1 MDDIKITAIVVPEP
15 IFPSTSGKAEIDGLT
30 ALSVKWAMEHNER
43 VAAVPEADKRKHI
56 NPGDLCTIIEIE
68 QLLQLKDSKSVILYK
83 AAGSGRYRI
92 DDVAYTPD
100 GRCTVGLR
108 QARFTGTKADEL
120 FIAYEKLYDLYSN
133 YLRMITDH
141 GKDGESKFPS
151 FAVDRV
157 LEEHPDSAAEINR
170 GIDRLAGEL
179 HIADTS
185 ALYSELDTFSRIMIA
200 IRCLMQEID
209 IIKVEDRV
217 MQEVHAAMDENQRD
231 YFIREQIKA
240 LSKEIDEDDE
250 ADSYLEKIDALKT
263 TEANKEKF
271 RREVRR
277 LTRTAAA
284 SPDMALI
291 KNYLDTVIELPWGE
305 YTDDNEDL
313 KEAERVLNEDH
324 YGLEKVKERLI
335 EALAVRKLS
344 KEGRSPIICLVG
356 PPGVGKTSIAT
367 SIARAMNKKFVRL
380 SLGGIRDE
388 AEIRG
393 HRKTYVGAMPGRI
406 INAINQAGSM
416 NPVFLMDEID
426 KMAADYKGDPA
437 SALLEVLDPEQN
449 VSFRDHFI
457 EVPFDL
463 SKVLFITTANTL
475 DPISRPLLDR
485 MEIIEISGYT
495 DVEKLE
501 IAKRYLI
508 KKAYKQNGVSSEWVE
523 FTDDAISEI
532 IHEYTRESGVRAL
545 EKSVNSVVRKV
556 AKRFVEDP
564 ESEPVKVTG
573 ENVKDFLG
581 EPKFPVTSK
590 VRPDSE
596 GVVTGLAWT
605 EVGGDTLEVEVAVTH
620 GKGET
625 LLTGNLGDVMKES
638 ARIAISYCR
647 VFGKEWGIPDDFFEK
662 NDIHI
667 HVPEGATPKDGPS
680 AGITIATAVCSAATG
695 KPVRGDVAMTGEL
708 TLRGKVLPI
717 GGLKEKSLAA
727 LRDGIKTIFLPEENR
742 RDYKDLPGVVKDKID
757 FRFVGNVGTVLKNAI
772 VW

>member
-1 MDDIKITAIVVPEP
+1 MDDAKITAIIVPEP
-15 IFPSTSGKAEIDGLT
+15 IFPWTSGKAEID
-30 ALSVKWAMEHNER
+30 AVSADAAKWALEHNER
-43 VAAVPEADKRKHI
+43 VAAVPASDKRNRVKT
-56 NPGDLCTIIEIE
+56 GDLCTIIEIE
-68 QLLQLKDSKSVILYK
+68 QLLQLKESQTVILYR
-83 AAGSGRYRI
+83 ATGASRYRVDGVDYDDSGRC
-92 DDVAYTPD
+92 V
-100 GRCTVGLR
+100 VGLR
-108 QARFTGTKADEL
+108 QARFTGTKAEEL
-120 FIAYEKLYDLYSN
+120 YIAYGKLFTLYN
-133 YLRMITDH
+133 TYIRMISEH
-141 GKDGESKFPS
+141 GKDGDTKFPA
-151 FAVDRV
+151 FTVERV
-157 LEEHPDSAAEINR
+157 LEPAPESAAEINR

-185 ALYSELDTFSRIMIA
+185 DLYGELDTVSRIMIA

-217 MQEVHAAMDENQRD
+217 MAEVHAAMDENQRD

-240 LSKEIDEDDE
+240 LSKEIDEEDE
-250 ADSYLEKIDALKT
+250 AETYLEKIDALKT
-263 TEANKEKF
+263 TEENKEKF

-277 LTRTAAA
+277 LNRTAAA

-344 KEGRSPIICLVG
+344 KDGRSPIICLVG
-356 PPGVGKTSIAT
+356 PPGVGKTSIAS

-406 INAINQAGSM
+406 INAILQAGSM

-449 VSFRDHFI
+449 VGFRDHFI

-485 MEIIEISGYT
+485 MEVIELSGYT
-495 DVEKLE
+495 DVEKME
-501 IAKRYLI
+501 IAKCYLV
-508 KKAYKQNGVSSEWVE
+508 KKAYKQNGVSPEWVN
-523 FTDDAISEI
+523 FTDASIAEI

-545 EKSVNSVVRKV
+545 EKCINSVVRKV
-556 AKRFVEDP
+556 AKVFVENPGSDP
-564 ESEPVKVTG
+564 VELTA
-573 ENVKDFLG
+573 ENVKEYLG
-581 EPKFPVTSK
+581 EAKFPVSSK
-590 VRPDSE
+590 LRPDSE

-605 EVGGDTLEVEVAVTH
+605 EAGGDTLEVEVAVTP

-647 VFGKEWGIPDDFFEK
+647 VFGKEWGIADDFFEK
-662 NDIHI
+662 HDIHI

-695 KPVRGDVAMTGEL
+695 KPVKGDVAMTGEL

-742 RDYKDLPGVVKDKID
+742 RDYKELPGIVKDKID

>member
-1 MDDIKITAIVVPEP
+1 MDDLKVIAIAVQDPV
-15 IFPSTSGKAEIDGLT
+15 FPGESGKKDLDPEYILGT
-30 ALSVKWAMEHNER
+30 EEALKTNQR
-43 VAAVPEADKRKHI
+43 VAAVAVSDIRRRIKK
-56 NPGDLCTIIEIE
+56 GDLCTIAEI
-68 QLLQLKDSKSVILYK
+68 QQFLKL
-83 AAGSGRYRI
+83 SGDPKCVVLFNASGQRYR
-92 DDVAYTPD
+92 VESVEFSKGVY
-100 GRCTVGLR
+100 RVGLKPV
-108 QARFTGTKADEL
+108 RFTGLKAEEVSAL
-120 FIAYEKLYDLYSN
+120 YERLY
-133 YLRMITDH
+133 MIYMTYKH
-141 GKDGESKFPS
+141 FTAEPAKDGEPAPTDNDI
-151 FAVDRV
+151 FAPPPVT
-157 LEEHPDSAAEINR
+157 PAAIN
-170 GIDRLAGEL
+170 GSIDRLAPLL
-179 HIADTS
+179 HFTDTDP
-185 ALYSELDTFSRIMIA
+185 LYFELDTSKRILAA
-200 IRCLMQEID
+200 IRCLADEIEM
-209 IIKVEDRV
+209 IKVEEKV
-217 MQEVHAAMDENQRD
+217 MGEVQAAMDDNQRD
-231 YFIREQIKA
+231 FYIREQIKA
-240 LSKEIDEDDE
+240 LSKEIDEEDE
-250 ADSYLEKIDALKT
+250 ADTYLEKIDALKT
-263 TEANKEKF
+263 SEENKEKF

-277 LTRTAAA
+277 LNRTAAA

-291 KNYLDTVIELPWGE
+291 KNYLDTVIELPWGI

-356 PPGVGKTSIAT
+356 PPGVGKTSIAS

-406 INAINQAGSM
+406 INSVMQAGSM

-449 VSFRDHFI
+449 VGFRDHFI

-485 MEIIEISGYT
+485 MEVIELDGYT

-501 IAKRYLI
+501 IAKRYLV
-508 KKAYKQNGVSSEWVE
+508 KKALKQNGVSPDWVE
-523 FTDDAISEI
+523 FTDDAITEI

-545 EKSVNSVVRKV
+545 EKNINSVVRKV
-556 AKRFVEDP
+556 AKRFVEAPD
-564 ESEPVKVTG
+564 SEKVRVTS
-573 ENVKDFLG
+573 ENVFEFLG
-581 EPKFPVTSK
+581 EAKFPFSSK
-590 VRPDSE
+590 LRRDE
-596 GVVTGLAWT
+596 TGVVTGLAWT
-605 EVGGDTLEVEVAVTH
+605 ATGGDTLEVEVAVTR

-625 LLTGNLGDVMKES
+625 LLTGNLGNVMKES
-638 ARIAISYCR
+638 AKIAISYCR
-647 VFGKEWGIPDDFFEK
+647 AFGKEWGIPEDYFDRH
-662 NDIHI
+662 DIHI

-680 AGITIATAVCSAATG
+680 AGITIVTAVCSAVTG
-695 KPVRGDVAMTGEL
+695 KPVKGDVAMTGEL

-742 RDYKDLPGVVKDKID
+742 RDYKELPGAVKDKID
-757 FRFVGNVGTVLKNAI
+757 FRFVGNVGSVLKNAI